1 MKRFLIILLII
12 LTICTVI
19 SCNQPIGSIDAN
31 GNGNGAGSGELE
43 FLWLV
48 PARIL
53 YETEQWFVPGDDL
66 QIMYAGDGVVKE
78 IPYNTPG
85 VEIEILEHAHS
96 VDNPNTIPITNGE
109 IKLNTAGRHKIKVSF
124 NDKSSHY
131 TIEVR
136 GTYSGGG
143 DESDIFDIIW
153 L

>member
-1 MKRFLIILLII
+1 MVYFI
-12 LTICTVI
+12 I
-19 SCNQPIGSIDAN
+19 SCQPVGSIDTDGSGD
-31 GNGNGAGSGELE
+31 GNGGGAGDLD

-53 YETEQWFVPGDDL
+53 YETEQWFVPKNDL

-78 IPYNTPG
+78 LSYNTPG
-85 VEIEILEHAHS
+85 LQIEILEHAHS

-109 IKLNTAGRHKIKVSF
+109 IKLNTAGRHQIKVTYSE
-124 NDKSSHY
+124 KSSHY

-143 DESDIFDIIW
+143 DESDIFDIVW